1 MKGPAMEPVLRLRL
15 TYTTLT
21 NDFLARK
28 PRNDIETLDGT
39 VSLLRG
45 LNISKLLPTTSFCE
59 VSDPFRDTLQYN
71 KVPLSPTNP
80 ESPRALQ
87 IRPRTRKNQ
96 KICCTRALP
105 IFPFSGLQLKLSSHT
120 RRSNAFFAIVFLC
133 FDSQFFKKEMDGGPQ
148 GDDPLMQ

>member
-59 VSDPFRDTLQYN
+59 VSDPFRDTVQ
-71 KVPLSPTNP
+71 
-80 ESPRALQ
+80 
-87 IRPRTRKNQ
+87 
-96 KICCTRALP
+96 
-105 IFPFSGLQLKLSSHT
+105 
-120 RRSNAFFAIVFLC
+120 
-133 FDSQFFKKEMDGGPQ
+133 
-148 GDDPLMQ
+148 